1 MARRVR
7 QRRKAPVSRAKHA
20 LKAAPAARRGRFWAF
35 DSSGHLRQLN
45 IRANFVS
52 EDTLPRVAQLEPVI
66 SPLWVVDAGGEFRQL
81 DSLAD
86 FVDENTLAPCSPRK
100 NERAGRDSFSDETT
114 FGFSNTPALCALP
127 TEGARPGRDRQR
139 HVLFAWT
146 ALACVVVGVGI
157 AAPRVV
163 GDRPWHPLSGS
174 AIAPSLSSRLSG
186 TEVSDGS
193 PSEAPALRAMT
204 PVPHAEPS
212 RSAGA
217 SHRAAPAA
225 KRPAVRS
232 VRNRV
237 PSRRNEAQVAT
248 RVARRPERVRSSG
261 TSAVGTLTNA
271 AVLPTVGDIVPLTSG
286 YEGTTLR
293 PLPTVSPSVTRSGDD
308 DAPALVPAGDTRR
321 ESDHVRAVLA
331 RYQTAYARLDAVA
344 AKEIWPSLDRT
355 ALERA
360 FRNLNSQEL
369 QFDDCRV
376 TIDASRAVATCTGV
390 ARYVTRIGSSSWKT
404 AHRDWTFKLRK
415 DSGAWLIDSVVTR

>member
-1 MARRVR
+1 
-7 QRRKAPVSRAKHA
+7 

-100 NERAGRDSFSDETT
+100 NEG
-114 FGFSNTPALCALP
+114 G
-127 TEGARPGRDRQR
+127 RPGGDRQR

-271 AVLPTVGDIVPLTSG
+271 AVLPTVGDIVPPTSG